1 MAQDGFGGMY
11 YTKVDATDYREE
23 GAVGKKGLFFDE
35 LNTWTQSGTMRMLRK
50 GDWKLVYDMNANGQL
65 YNLKADPSELN
76 NLFSDKK
83 FNKVNAARKSKVDDN
98 TARMQSIK
106 QLGV

>member
-35 LNTWTQSGTMRMLRK
+35 LN
-50 GDWKLVYDMNANGQL
+50 L
-65 YNLKADPSELN
+65 YI
-76 NLFSDKK
+76 K
-83 FNKVNAARKSKVDDN
+83 FK
-98 TARMQSIK
+98 TTLSIATRRVVFYFIIYVI
-106 QLGV
+106 GN